1 MALGW
6 DDIEQAEGFAGLR
19 AHAEAEVLPLLRDA
33 DMRPVDGKKLKGRI
47 SRAFTGAFIFF
58 IVSFFIAEAL
68 LPGTWWGEV
77 LTFILFPVLFFG
89 SFIGA
94 VFLFRRTLVNLF
106 LDAKRR
112 FLIRGKA
119 LSVLC
124 APMGLSYVPT
134 PGGSPGALKW
144 LAQQSWAPGELR
156 NLVTTFDE
164 AGGMDEAVDAA
175 REAGLM
181 VESNVYVVGNKEQ
194 KERYQE
200 LAARQATVEDG
211 FHGVRRGIAFDM
223 FEWVERVEDA
233 PDIHHLVIVLDA
245 PFDLHGVTQL
255 RARKTG
261 WPQES
266 SGVRFEDVDLGPRA
280 FDAAYRLRS
289 SDQVEARAIF
299 NPAVIERVIGL
310 AHDGKFRGVAKG
322 RRLVFDFP
330 GVNRFNL
337 VDVVSGEWGEDTLRQ
352 TASDLAEALT
362 LVDTLAHAFM
372 LARKSDTGGA

>member
-19 AHAEAEVLPLLRDA
+19 AHADAEVVPLLNDA
-33 DMRPVDGKKLKGRI
+33 DMRPMDGKKLKGRI
-47 SRAFTGAFIFF
+47 SGVLTGGFIFF
-58 IVSFFIAEAL
+58 VISFLIIQGL
-68 LPGTWWGEV
+68 LPNTWWGETLV
-77 LTFILFPVLFFG
+77 FILFPVLFFG
-89 SFIGA
+89 SFVSA
-94 VFLFRRTLVNLF
+94 LFLFRRTLVNVL

-119 LSVLC
+119 LAVLC
-124 APMGLSYVPT
+124 APLGLSYVPT

-144 LAQQSWAPGELR
+144 LAQQSWAPAELR
-156 NLVTTFDE
+156 NLATTFDE
-164 AGGMDEAVDAA
+164 AGGMDEAVAAA
-175 REAGLM
+175 RETGLM
-181 VESNVYVVGNKEQ
+181 VESNVYVVGSKEQ

-200 LAARQATVEDG
+200 LAARQATIEDG
-211 FHGVRRGIAFDM
+211 FHGVRRGVAFDM

-255 RARKTG
+255 RARKTS
-261 WPQES
+261 WPQEA
-266 SGVRFEDVDLGPRA
+266 SGVRFADVDLGPKA
-280 FDAAYRLRS
+280 FDAAYRLRAT
-289 SDQVEARAIF
+289 DQVEARAIF

-337 VDVVSGEWGEDTLRQ
+337 VDVVNGAWSEETLRQ
-352 TASDLAEALT
+352 TISDLTEALT

>member
-6 DDIEQAEGFAGLR
+6 EDIEQAEGFAGLR
-19 AHAEAEVLPLLRDA
+19 AHAETEVLPLLNDA

-47 SRAFTGAFIFF
+47 SRVLTGAFIFF
-58 IVSFFIAEAL
+58 IVSFFIAEAV
-68 LPGTWWGEV
+68 LPDTWWGEV

-94 VFLFRRTLVNLF
+94 LYLFRHTLVTLF

-112 FLIRGKA
+112 FLIRGRA

-124 APMGLSYVPT
+124 APMGLTYVPT

-156 NLVTTFDE
+156 NLATTFDE
-164 AGGMDEAVDAA
+164 AGGMDDAVAAA

-181 VESNVYVVGNKEQ
+181 IEANVYVVGSKEQ

-255 RARKTG
+255 RARKTS
-261 WPQES
+261 WPQEA
-266 SGVRFEDVDLGPRA
+266 SGVRFEDVDLGPKA
-280 FDAAYRLRS
+280 FDAAYRLRAT
-289 SDQVEARAIF
+289 DQVEARAIF

-310 AHDGKFRGVAKG
+310 AHDGKFRGVARG

-337 VDVVSGEWGEDTLRQ
+337 VDVVSGAWSEETLRQ

>member
-6 DDIEQAEGFAGLR
+6 EDIEQAEGFAGLR
-19 AHAEAEVLPLLRDA
+19 AHAEAEVLPLLNDA
-33 DMRPVDGKKLKGRI
+33 DLRPMDGKKLSSRI
-47 SRAFTGAFIFF
+47 SAVLTGGFIFF
-58 IVSFFIAEAL
+58 VVSFLIAEAL
-68 LPGTWWGEV
+68 LPGTWWGET

-94 VFLFRRTLVNLF
+94 LFLFRRTLMSVL

-119 LSVLC
+119 LAVLC
-124 APMGLSYVPT
+124 APLGLTYVPT

-156 NLVTTFDE
+156 NLATTFDE
-164 AGGMDEAVDAA
+164 AGGMDDAVAAA
-175 REAGLM
+175 RETGLM
-181 VESNVYVVGNKEQ
+181 VESNVYVVGSKEQ

-200 LAARQATVEDG
+200 LAARQATIEDG
-211 FHGVRRGIAFDM
+211 FHGVRRGVAFDM
-223 FEWVERVEDA
+223 FEWVERVDEA

-255 RARKTG
+255 RARKAS
-261 WPQES
+261 WPQEA
-266 SGVRFEDVDLGPRA
+266 SGARLEEVDLGPRA
-280 FDAAYRLRS
+280 FEAAYRLRS
-289 SDQVEARAIF
+289 TDQVEARAIF

-310 AHDGKFRGVAKG
+310 AHEGKFRGVAKG

-337 VDVVSGEWGEDTLRQ
+337 VDVVNGEWSEETLRQ
-352 TASDLAEALT
+352 TLSDLTEALT

-372 LARKSDTGGA
+372 LARKSDTGGT

>member
-1 MALGW
+1 MPLGW

-119 LSVLC
+119 LSLLC

-181 VESNVYVVGNKEQ
+181 VESNVYVVGSKEQ

-337 VDVVSGEWGEDTLRQ
+337 VDVVSGEWSEDTLRQ